1 MLSFCVEYSEFS
13 IKILTLILF
22 KGIMED
28 TRFKKEGKLLLI
40 KSAESEEMTIFDK
53 ENQPNAQV
61 QMGIITLQ
69 PGEKRPLAGYARH
82 EQDEYSY
89 VISGEAHTILE
100 DGQDLVGKAGQAQ
113 LIEAGEGHI
122 NYNDG
127 VEPAV
132 VVWMLVERTE

>member
-1 MLSFCVEYSEFS
+1 M
-13 IKILTLILF
+13 
-22 KGIMED
+22 
-28 TRFKKEGKLLLI
+28 LI
-40 KSAESEEMTIFDK
+40 KSAESEEMTIFFDK

-113 LIEAGEGHI
+113 LIEAGEGTLI
-122 NYNDG
+122 IMMGWSKRSLSGCLWKGQNKRG
-127 VEPAV
+127 AV
-132 VVWMLVERTE
+132 FL